1 MADITYWTGAVSE
14 RADLA
19 GNWTNGIPVAADD
32 YGIFDRGS
40 VNVDPSL
47 GDIAAFG
54 IMIIKPGYKGAIGA
68 TGNKMTTS
76 ITKVF
81 HYGTAALWLDDSAG
95 TTADVYLRCAS
106 SNVIVVLGGD
116 TMTNITALRCN
127 LTLDGTLGVCALL
140 QVGYVSNLLTD
151 VKCSIVTNGNAVTA
165 MRQWGG
171 NVTNNK
177 TVSALDINGGV
188 HKVPVASSGVLS
200 KTYQGGGRVEN
211 FGVGA
216 IADLHVGP
224 GTYDLGLEAK
234 TITKSIRRPG
244 GTILNADPN
253 IHTFTAPLVDLAD
266 VA

>member
-1 MADITYWTGAVSE
+1 MADVTYWTGAVSE

-19 GNWTNGIPVAADD
+19 GNWTNGVPIAADD

-54 IMIIKPGYKGAIGA
+54 IMIVKPGYKGSIGA

-76 ITKVF
+76 ITKVYHF
-81 HYGTAALWLDDSAG
+81 GTAPLWLDDAAG
-95 TTADVYLRCAS
+95 TTTDVYLRCAS
-106 SNVIVVLGGD
+106 SNVVVVLGGD
-116 TMTNITALRCN
+116 TMTNITAHRCD

-140 QVGYVSNLLTD
+140 QVGYVSNLMTD
-151 VKCSIVTNGNAVTA
+151 AKVTIVTNGNAVTA
-165 MRQWGG
+165 CRQWGG
-171 NVTNNK
+171 NVTCNK
-177 TVSALDINGGV
+177 TITTLDLQDGF
-188 HKVPVASSGVLS
+188 HKIPVASSGVHTNARQS
-200 KTYQGGGRVEN
+200 GGRAEN
-211 FGVGA
+211 FGVGTLT
-216 IADLHVGP
+216 DLQVGP

-234 TITKSIRRPG
+234 TITKSVRHPG